1 MVDGEGVTNMPRG
14 QIRPNGAGRVD
25 RASFTNTQQNVP
37 SLVEGRE
44 VYAEEKETPAK
55 KKATGTVSAT
65 KPNPVKVLSEGRD
78 LTPAEQAEHNKFLS
92 DSNIQGRFE
101 AMDRSVNFPLGRG

>member
-1 MVDGEGVTNMPRG
+1 MPRG
-14 QIRPNGAGRVD
+14 VPRENGAGRVD
-25 RASFTNTQQNVP
+25 RASFVANTRQNIP

-44 VYAEEKETPAK
+44 VLADEPEAPVT
-55 KKATGTVSAT
+55 KKATGEMSKT
-65 KPNPVKVLSEGRD
+65 KANPVKVTTSAPEDLSV
-78 LTPAEQAEHNKFLS
+78 AEKNSFDKFVK

>member
-1 MVDGEGVTNMPRG
+1 MPRG

-25 RASFTNTQQNVP
+25 RASFTNTRQTVP
-37 SLVEGRE
+37 SLVEERE
-44 VYAEEKETPAK
+44 VYADAEETPSK

-65 KPNPVKVLSEGRD
+65 KTNPVKVVSEARD

-92 DSNIQGRFE
+92 DKNIQGRFE
-101 AMDRSVNFPLGRG
+101 AMDRSVNFPLGRY

>member
-1 MVDGEGVTNMPRG
+1 MPRG
-14 QIRPNGAGRVD
+14 VPRENGAGRVD
-25 RASFTNTQQNVP
+25 RASFVANTQQNIP

-44 VYAEEKETPAK
+44 VYADEKEAPVK
-55 KKATGTVSAT
+55 KKATGTVKAT
-65 KPNPVKVLSEGRD
+65 GANPVKTISAPQDLSV
-78 LTPAEQAEHNKFLS
+78 AEKNAFDKFVQ